1 MRVLI
6 ALILLGLVATYAVSQ
21 EAGEEPAADAPV
33 NNPDERPL
41 GDTEGL
47 EKAKSAFRET
57 WVNPNADFSQYS
69 KIYLWG
75 AIFEYRDVG
84 PAQNTRSFVSS
95 SNKREFGIAPEDR
108 VKFEE
113 TVSEIFL
120 TELDKLKE
128 LEITDT
134 IGPDTMI
141 LRGGF
146 LDIVSRVPPPTVGRT
161 DVYLSTFGEATFVVE
176 LIDAETGDTI
186 AVASE
191 RRKIEQPGGQI
202 DQFTMRTTSATVI
215 SQVRRWAQRTA
226 SKLRSEIDKG
236 MKQARKG

>member
-1 MRVLI
+1 MKRLLLL
-6 ALILLGLVATYAVSQ
+6 ALCLAATAAYSQ
-21 EAGEEPAADAPV
+21 E

-47 EKAKSAFRET
+47 EKAKSGFRET

-69 KIYLWG
+69 KLYLWG

-84 PAQNTRSFVSS
+84 PAQRTRSTFSTG
-95 SNKREFGIAPEDR
+95 NKQEFGIAPEDR

-120 TELDKLKE
+120 EELARLKQ
-128 LEITDT
+128 LEIVNE

-146 LDIVSRVPPPTVGRT
+146 LDIVSRVPPPTVGRS
-161 DVYLSTFGEATFVVE
+161 DIYLATMGEATFVVE
-176 LIDAETGDTI
+176 LIDAETGETL

-202 DQFTMRTTSATVI
+202 NSATMRTTSVTV
-215 SQVRRWAQRTA
+215 QAEVRRWAQRSA

-236 MKQARKG
+236 MKKARK

>member
-1 MRVLI
+1 MKTTLAML
-6 ALILLGLVATYAVSQ
+6 ALLLSAAPALAQ
-21 EAGEEPAADAPV
+21 E
-33 NNPDERPL
+33 NNPDEREL
-41 GDTEGL
+41 GNTEGL
-47 EKAKSAFRET
+47 EKSRSGFRET
-57 WVNPNADFSQYS
+57 WVNPNADFNQYS

-84 PAQNTRSFVSS
+84 PAQRTRSTFNT

-113 TVSEIFL
+113 NVSEIFL
-120 TELDKLKE
+120 KELQKLKT
-128 LEITDT
+128 LEITRE
-134 IGPDTMI
+134 IGPDTLI

-146 LDIVSRVPPPTVGRT
+146 LDIVSNVPPESVGRV
-161 DVYLSTFGEATFVVE
+161 DVYMATFGEATFIVE
-176 LIDAETGDTI
+176 LIDAETGDVL

-202 DQFTMRTTSATVI
+202 DQFTMRTNSVTIQAE
-215 SQVRRWAQRTA
+215 VRRWARRAA

-236 MKQARKG
+236 MQQARKNAG

>member
-1 MRVLI
+1 MKTAASLLALLLI
-6 ALILLGLVATYAVSQ
+6 ALPIQAQ
-21 EAGEEPAADAPV
+21 E
-33 NNPDERPL
+33 NNPDEREL
-41 GDTEGL
+41 GNTEGL
-47 EKAKSAFRET
+47 EKSRSGYRET
-57 WVNPNADFSQYS
+57 WVNPSADFSQYS

-84 PAQNTRSFVSS
+84 PAQQTRSTFNASS
-95 SNKREFGIAPEDR
+95 KREYGIAPEDR

-120 TELDKLKE
+120 TELRKLKT
-128 LEITDT
+128 LDITQE
-134 IGPDTMI
+134 IGPDTLI

-146 LDIVSRVPPPTVGRT
+146 LDIVSKVPPPSVGRV
-161 DVYLSTFGEATFVVE
+161 DVYMATFGEATFIVE
-176 LIDAETGDTI
+176 LIDAETGDVL

-202 DQFTMRTTSATVI
+202 DEFTMRTTNVTIQAE
-215 SQVRRWAQRTA
+215 VRRWARRAA

-236 MKQARKG
+236 MKQARKNAG

>member
-1 MRVLI
+1 MKTVL
-6 ALILLGLVATYAVSQ
+6 ALLSLLLTAFPALAQ
-21 EAGEEPAADAPV
+21 E

-47 EKAKSAFRET
+47 EKSKSAYRET

-84 PAQNTRSFVSS
+84 PAQRTRTTFNT

-120 TELDKLKE
+120 KELQKLKT
-128 LEITDT
+128 LDITQE

-146 LDIVSRVPPPTVGRT
+146 IDIVSRVPPPSVGRV
-161 DVYLSTFGEATFVVE
+161 DVYMASFGEATFIVE
-176 LIDAETGDTI
+176 LIDAETGDVL

-202 DQFTMRTTSATVI
+202 DEFTMRTTSVTV
-215 SQVRRWAQRTA
+215 QAEVRRWARRAA

-236 MKQARKG
+236 MKEARRNAG

>member
-1 MRVLI
+1 MNKILTLTTCLLLAVPP
-6 ALILLGLVATYAVSQ
+6 ALAQ
-21 EAGEEPAADAPV
+21 E

-47 EKAKSAFRET
+47 EKSKSGFRET

-69 KIYLWG
+69 KLYLWG
-75 AIFEYRDVG
+75 ATFEYRDVG
-84 PAQNTRSFVSS
+84 PAQRTRSTFYTGR
-95 SNKREFGIAPEDR
+95 KREFGIAPEDR

-120 TELDKLKE
+120 KELSKLKQ
-128 LEITDT
+128 LEIVND

-146 LDIVSRVPPPTVGRT
+146 LDIISRVPPDTVGRT
-161 DVYLSTFGEATFVVE
+161 DVYLSTFGEATFVIE
-176 LIDAETGDTI
+176 LLDAETGDVL

-191 RRKIEQPGGQI
+191 RRKIEQPGGRV
-202 DQFTMRTTSATVI
+202 DQFTPRTTSVTVLAE
-215 SQVRRWAQRTA
+215 VRRWAQRTA

-236 MKQARKG
+236 MEQARKN

>member
-1 MRVLI
+1 MKTAMIWLSVLATA
-6 ALILLGLVATYAVSQ
+6 ALAVAVAQ
-21 EAGEEPAADAPV
+21 E

-47 EKAKSAFRET
+47 EKAKSGFRET
-57 WVNPNADFSQYS
+57 WVNPNADFGQYS
-69 KIYLWG
+69 KLYLWG

-84 PAQNTRSFVSS
+84 PAERTRSTLSR

-120 TELDKLKE
+120 KELGKIKE
-128 LEITDT
+128 LEIVQD
-134 IGPDTMI
+134 IGPDTIIM
-141 LRGGF
+141 RGGF
-146 LDIVSRVPPPTVGRT
+146 LDIISRVPPETVGRT
-161 DVYLSTFGEATFVVE
+161 DVYLATFGEATFVVE
-176 LIDAETGDTI
+176 LIDAETGDI
-186 AVASE
+186 LAVASE

-202 DQFTMRTTSATVI
+202 NNMTMRTSSVTVLAE
-215 SQVRRWAQRTA
+215 VRRWAQRTA

-236 MKQARKG
+236 MKQAREG

>member
-1 MRVLI
+1 MKTAALAI
-6 ALILLGLVATYAVSQ
+6 AFLSLAI
-21 EAGEEPAADAPV
+21 PAAAQE

-47 EKAKSAFRET
+47 VEGKSGFRET
-57 WVNPNADFSQYS
+57 WVNPEADFSQYD

-84 PAQNTRSFVSS
+84 PAQRTRSTFNT

-113 TVSEIFL
+113 TVSEVF
-120 TELDKLKE
+120 LKE
-128 LEITDT
+128 LQKLKSLELTKE

-146 LDIVSRVPPPTVGRT
+146 LDIVSNVPPPSVGRT
-161 DVYLSTFGEATFVVE
+161 DVYMATFGEATFIVE
-176 LIDAETGDTI
+176 LIDAETGDI
-186 AVASE
+186 LAVASE
-191 RRKIEQPGGQI
+191 RRKVEQPGGRI
-202 DQFTMRTTSATVI
+202 DQFTTRTTSVTLNAE
-215 SQVRRWAQRTA
+215 VRRWASRAA
-226 SKLRSEIDKG
+226 SKLRSEIDKA
-236 MKQARKG
+236 MKKARKN